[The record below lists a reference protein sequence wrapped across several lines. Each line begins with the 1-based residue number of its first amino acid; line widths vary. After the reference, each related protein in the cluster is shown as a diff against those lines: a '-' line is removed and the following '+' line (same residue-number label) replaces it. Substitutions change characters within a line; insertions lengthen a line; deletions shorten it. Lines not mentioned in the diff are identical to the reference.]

1 MSTNIVPIKDNTP
14 VSSALEFCQRA
25 VEKNRDGKMSAFVG
39 VLFMKGGN
47 YRVFSTRTVSHHEMV
62 GILTDAI
69 HDACENFVD
78 GEAS

>member
-1 MSTNIVPIKDNTP
+1 MSAEIVSIRDEGA
-14 VSSALEFCQRA
+14 SESALNFCQRA
-25 VEKNRDGKMSAFVG
+25 IEKNRDGNMSAFVG

-47 YRVFSTRTVSHHEMV
+47 YKVFSTRTVSHHEMV

-78 GEAS
+78 GKIS